1 MLARV
6 ASLACLVAVS
16 MIARAQ
22 DSGKID
28 EITIRGNKRVS
39 TLAIKAA
46 MRVKEGQLL
55 NVSSLKDDTTH
66 IRDMGWFSKVDYTTT
81 PVTNAAGNS
90 WKVTIDVQEY
100 DVVKEIAI
108 VGNSAIKTEELLKL
122 VSFRPPANA
131 KEEDLKPF
139 NNSDLKP
146 TADAIAKLYA
156 QRGYFGQVEGV
167 GPDQYSPTTVVIKIK
182 ELTVNSVS
190 VVGLTTTKQRVFEH
204 LIKTKPGQ
212 PYSVQT
218 WGKDYNRIMNTQW
231 FEGVTPSLPTQSEQD
246 EGSVDLKVN
255 LNDARTGLF
264 NAGVVLD
271 PQNSLA
277 GAVSY
282 SDSNFMG
289 SGQSVGF
296 NYTQATRGFGG
307 SISLDYANPYMDS
320 KDTSFRASIYDRL
333 IFRFTNGISA
343 GSGSTNSA
351 DQYQERRTGETMA
364 WTFPRTDKMSY
375 GISQRFEKIHTQ
387 NAITTSTVEVPY
399 VQQDGEVG
407 SFALTSISNTRDLDF
422 DPSKGTY
429 LRVDLEP
436 GYSVIRPVP
445 ANPTDGRNVPEG
457 RYPFLK
463 LGFDYRTYFTKN
475 KKPRSKDDI
484 SREVFAFRLKGG
496 TETGTVPFFEQYFAG
511 GNDSVRGYNEDRFWG
526 KNSLVA
532 TFEWRKPIQEQFS
545 LVTFIDY
552 GGAWGGYAGTP
563 NLEQSENAKFH
574 YGYGLGIR
582 FRTPLGPIRLDYA
595 FNDQGGSRAHFM
607 IGTSF

>member
-1 MLARV
+1 MVLARV
-6 ASLACLVAVS
+6 GTMACLVAMAVA
-16 MIARAQ
+16 ARAQ

-39 TLAIKAA
+39 TVAIKAA
-46 MRVKEGQLL
+46 MRVKEGQIL
-55 NVSSLKDDTTH
+55 NIGSLKDDVQRVH
-66 IRDMGWFSKVDYTTT
+66 DMGWFSKVDYTTT
-81 PVTNAAGNS
+81 PVTNATGNS

-100 DVVKEIAI
+100 DVVREVAI
-108 VGNSAIKTEELLKL
+108 VGNTAIHTEDILKL
-122 VSFRPPANA
+122 VSFRPPVNA

-139 NNSDLKP
+139 NNSDLTP
-146 TADAIAKLYA
+146 TVKAIAKLYSDK
-156 QRGYFGQVEGV
+156 GFFGQVEGI
-167 GPDQYSPTTVVIKIK
+167 GPDAQSPTTVVIKIR
-182 ELTVNSVS
+182 ELMVNSVTIEGPTS
-190 VVGLTTTKQRVFEH
+190 TKDKVFNR

-212 PYSVQT
+212 PYSYQK
-218 WGKDYNRIMNTQW
+218 WGRDYNRVMNTQW
-231 FEGVTPSLPTQSEQD
+231 FENVTPSLPTQTEED
-246 EGSVDLKVN
+246 EGSVDLKMT
-255 LNDARTGLF
+255 LSDARTGLF

-307 SISLDYANPYMDS
+307 SVSLDYANPFMDS
-320 KDTSFRASIYDRL
+320 HDTSFRASIYDRL
-333 IFRFTNGISA
+333 IFRFTNGLSA
-343 GSGSTNSA
+343 GSTSTA
-351 DQYQERRTGETMA
+351 DQYQERRTGGS
-364 WTFPRTDKMSY
+364 FGFVRPVSDKVSN
-375 GISQRFEKIHTQ
+375 GISTRFEKIHTQ
-387 NAITTSTVEVPY
+387 NPTTTTTTIPVPY
-399 VQQDGEVG
+399 VQQDGEVA
-407 SFALTSISNTRDLDF
+407 SIALTSISNTRDLDF
-422 DPSKGTY
+422 DPSKGSY
-429 LRVDLEP
+429 LKLDLEP
-436 GYSVIRPVP
+436 GYSVIRPVNVSP
-445 ANPTDGRNVPEG
+445 PDLRNVPEG
-457 RYPFLK
+457 RYAFVK
-463 LGFDYRTYFTKN
+463 AGFDFRTYYTRN

-496 TETGTVPFFEQYFAG
+496 AVSGTVPFFEQYFAG

-526 KNSLVA
+526 KNSIVA

-552 GGAWGGYAGTP
+552 GGAWGGYKGVT
-563 NLEQSENAKFH
+563 NFEQSTNPTFH
-574 YGYGLGIR
+574 YGYGIGIR